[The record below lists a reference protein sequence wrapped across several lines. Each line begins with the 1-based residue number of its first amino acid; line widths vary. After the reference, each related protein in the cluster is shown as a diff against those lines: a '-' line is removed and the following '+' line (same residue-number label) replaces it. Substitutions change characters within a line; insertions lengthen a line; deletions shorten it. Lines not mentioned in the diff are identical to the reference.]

1 MSGPPPSAAPDLDVL
16 LRRLAALSDDER
28 ATMVAALSDD
38 DARDL
43 LKLLAAYQADV
54 EARPLRYARLW
65 HRTGLDR
72 TPSDDYPDGRR
83 RTSQR
88 RALTKAVG
96 SVAVVVLGGNGTGK
110 TELAAQ
116 LSVACAQGRN
126 HPDTRE
132 WLRANNLPD
141 ELVPPYPGR
150 VLFSALTGN
159 DSRRVIRAK
168 VGRYLPVGASWR
180 NRHGDGE
187 AYAYPLG
194 EQTADGGGVIVFKS
208 NDQGA
213 DKHQSDEY
221 DIILGDEEHDEAVVE
236 EWLGR
241 LGRRPWKGG
250 YILLTMTPL
259 KGLTWVYRDFVEHP
273 KDGYRY
279 DELHGPDNPH
289 ADQAGRRRRF
299 GSLTAARRAAREF
312 GKFAALVG
320 RIYDMFD
327 RRVHVIPPMLPP
339 VEWTRFQGWDWG
351 GRAPHVLWAA
361 QDPNGRLIV
370 YRELAPRRTVTE
382 APIRL
387 TALLEEA
394 AKLEREGGD
403 TDEVMWWRVA
413 DSEDPSAILEAAY
426 HGMRLQPA
434 AKGPGSVMR
443 GIEMVQAQL
452 ALVDGYTREPQEPQ
466 ILVTEDCPE
475 LIREL
480 EGMRWLPAKV
490 GREQQPDPATPD
502 HGPDALRYIVMHRA
516 ASMG

>member
-1 MSGPPPSAAPDLDVL
+1 MVKVTEVAPSIHYDLHVPGLQCYIAA
-16 LRRLAALSDDER
+16 
-28 ATMVAALSDD
+28 
-38 DARDL
+38 
-43 LKLLAAYQADV
+43 
-54 EARPLRYARLW
+54 
-65 HRTGLDR
+65 G
-72 TPSDDYPDGRR
+72 
-83 RTSQR
+83 
-88 RALTKAVG
+88 
-96 SVAVVVLGGNGTGK
+96 VVHHNTGK

-116 LSVACAQGRN
+116 LAVAAAQGRN

-168 VGRYLPVGASWR
+168 VARYLPTTGRWR
-180 NRHGDGE
+180 NQHGDGE

-194 EQTADGGGVIVFKS
+194 EQTLDGGGVIVFKS

-221 DIILGDEEHDEAVVE
+221 DIILGDEEHDEAVFE

-259 KGLTWVYRDFVEHP
+259 KGLTWVYRDFVEAP

-299 GSLTAARRAAREF
+299 GSLSASRRAAREF

-320 RIYDMFD
+320 RIYEAFD
-327 RRVHVIPPMLPP
+327 RRIHVIPPMLPP
-339 VEWTRFQGWDWG
+339 PEWRRYQGWDWG

-361 QDPNGRLIV
+361 LDPAGRLVV
-370 YRELAPRRTVTE
+370 YRELAPRRTLTE
-382 APIRL
+382 TPIRTVEL
-387 TALLEEA
+387 IADA
-394 AKLEREGGD
+394 ARLEREAADAPEGYW
-403 TDEVMWWRVA
+403 VRVA
-413 DSEDPSAILEAAY
+413 DSEDPQAILEAAFA
-426 HGMRLQPA
+426 GFLLDPA

-443 GIEMVQAQL
+443 GIELVQAQL
-452 ALVDGYTREPQEPQ
+452 ALANGYTGETQEPQ
-466 ILVTEDCPE
+466 IIVTEDCPI

-480 EGMRWLPAKV
+480 EGMRWLPQKV
-490 GREQQPDPATPD
+490 GQDPKPDPSCAD
-502 HGPDALRYIVMHRA
+502 HGPDALRYIVALR
-516 ASMG
+516 SGEFGP